1 MDHSFSLYLRTGE
14 RERIWG
20 LAFDP
25 DLVLERFLEWFPDS
39 QVHSE
44 EHPLLA
50 RAKKN
55 ENLLKSGMELAYL
68 PMRCDWRRTV
78 EDAPF
83 IWGSIA
89 DSETGPIWFRIQRGL
104 AGFDFND
111 PVSSV
116 LRSRLLAF
124 LNSLAL
130 PDFKISTARSSGE
143 APAGELPFHEKTFS
157 LALEGDADCFTFET
171 QAVQEC
177 VTGWFPDAV
186 VIRSELPREEIDR
199 TSALMERL
207 GVTEYELGMA
217 IWNEWRLGQY
227 ACPTVELEF
236 YDRGEVPARCR
247 ITRKELSFTFEET
260 NRCTDFTRQKI
271 VGFLKCITLPEIEIF
286 DFEPFENRPFS

>member
-1 MDHSFSLYLRTGE
+1 MDHSFSLSLRYGE

-25 DLVLERFLEWFPDS
+25 DLVLERFLEWFPDAK
-39 QVHSE
+39 VHAE
-44 EHPLLA
+44 EHPLVA
-50 RAKKN
+50 RAKRY
-55 ENLLKSGMELAYL
+55 ENLLKSGMEGAYL

-78 EDAPF
+78 EDAPY

-89 DSETGPIWFRIQRGL
+89 DSETGPILFRIQRGL
-104 AGFDFND
+104 AGFDFTD

-124 LNSLAL
+124 LNSFAL

-143 APAGELPFHEKTFS
+143 APAGELPLHEKTFS

-171 QAVQEC
+171 QSVQEC
-177 VTGWFPDAV
+177 VKGWFPDAV
-186 VIRSELPREEIDR
+186 VLRSELPQEESDR

-207 GVTEYELGMA
+207 GVTGYERGTA
-217 IWNEWRLGQY
+217 IWNEWRLGDY

-236 YDRGEVPARCR
+236 YDRGEVPVRCR
-247 ITRKELSFTFEET
+247 ITPKALSFTVEDT

-271 VGFLKCITLPEIEIF
+271 TGFLKCIVLPEI
-286 DFEPFENRPFS
+286 DGV